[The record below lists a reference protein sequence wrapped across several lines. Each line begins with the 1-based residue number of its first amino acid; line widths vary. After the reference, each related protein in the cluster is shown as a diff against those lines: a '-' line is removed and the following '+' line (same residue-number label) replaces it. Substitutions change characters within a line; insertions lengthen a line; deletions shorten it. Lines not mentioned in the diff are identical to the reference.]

1 VDDPLVGDGETVG
14 EDMIDLDE
22 RRNP

>member
-1 VDDPLVGDGETVG
+1 VDDFLVGDGETVG

>member
-1 VDDPLVGDGETVG
+1 VDDFLVGDGETVG

-22 RRNP
+22 RRNQ